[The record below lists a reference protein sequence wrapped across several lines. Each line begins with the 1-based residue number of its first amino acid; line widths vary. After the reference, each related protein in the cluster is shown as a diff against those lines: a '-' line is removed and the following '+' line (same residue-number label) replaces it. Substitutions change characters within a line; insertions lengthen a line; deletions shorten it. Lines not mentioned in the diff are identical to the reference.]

1 MEHLP
6 LKTLDDGYA
15 AGRACAVC
23 GESTLS
29 VIHVE
34 NLPDYVLCMNCDSAF
49 ILNQA
54 ADWAMYGSISND
66 YPATGQM
73 VLKRWTTLEAVET
86 MANSE
91 RISEQD
97 GGEPEVEAS
106 GLAELGPETFP
117 PVKPESTPG
126 AGAKLGSETTPP
138 FGMGGNG
145 AGLAEAGLAPTPPFG
160 IGELDEFVADSANG
174 GSSQTTDSSERLE
187 ETADVSEP
195 EPGHRYVVS
204 LAQKAAS
211 LPSERCAHCL
221 RRPAPRKLLFALGTN
236 QDLGYQV
243 PLCESCHE
251 RASVR
256 SEEQKTS
263 KVVAHLSSILV
274 AGVLIVGALAAGLV
288 NLQQIGM
295 IDLLLI
301 GTLGLL
307 GYGVT
312 AFLLLRRT
320 SLLPPTEDA
329 QFVRSTLR
337 LRDHEGLD
345 FGWRNRGYAELF
357 SSANEE
363 TRLGDLVRVS
373 DDDAKDS

>member
-6 LKTLDDGYA
+6 LSTLDDGYA
-15 AGRACAVC
+15 VGRACAVC

-29 VIHVE
+29 VVHVD
-34 NLPDYVLCMNCDSAF
+34 NLPDYVLCMNCESAF
-49 ILNQA
+49 IVNQA
-54 ADWAMYGSISND
+54 ADWAMYGSVSHD
-66 YPATGQM
+66 YPATGKM

-86 MANSE
+86 IANSE
-91 RISEQD
+91 RTSEQD
-97 GGEPEVEAS
+97 GSEPEI
-106 GLAELGPETFP
+106 ETS
-117 PVKPESTPG
+117 ES
-126 AGAKLGSETTPP
+126 GSESTPP
-138 FGMGGNG
+138 FGIGSNG

-160 IGELDEFVADSANG
+160 IGELDEFVAESTNG
-174 GSSQTTDSSERLE
+174 GSSPATESSEHLE
-187 ETADVSEP
+187 ERADVSEP

-204 LAQKAAS
+204 LAQKTAS

-221 RRPAPRKLLFALGTN
+221 RRPAPRKLLFALGKD
-236 QDLGYQV
+236 QDLGYQI

-274 AGVLIVGALAAGLV
+274 AGVLVVGALVAGLI
-288 NLQQIGM
+288 NPQQIGV
-295 IDLLLI
+295 IDLLLTGAI
-301 GTLGLL
+301 GLL

-312 AFLLLRRT
+312 AFFLLRRT
-320 SLLPPTEDA
+320 SQLPPSEDA
-329 QFVRSTLR
+329 QFVRSTLQ
-337 LRDHEGLD
+337 LRDREGLD

-363 TRLGDLVRVS
+363 TLLGDLVRVS
-373 DDDAKDS
+373 DDDARNS

>member
-1 MEHLP
+1 
-6 LKTLDDGYA
+6 
-15 AGRACAVC
+15 
-23 GESTLS
+23 
-29 VIHVE
+29 
-34 NLPDYVLCMNCDSAF
+34 
-49 ILNQA
+49 
-54 ADWAMYGSISND
+54 MYGSISND
-66 YPATGQM
+66 YPSTGQM

-106 GLAELGPETFP
+106 MVAELG
-117 PVKPESTPG
+117 
-126 AGAKLGSETTPP
+126 SEPTPP
-138 FGMGGNG
+138 FGIGSNG
-145 AGLAEAGLAPTPPFG
+145 EGMAEAGIAPTPPFG
-160 IGELDEFVADSANG
+160 IGELDEFQADSANG
-174 GSSQTTDSSERLE
+174 SSSPATDSSEPLE
-187 ETADVSEP
+187 ETADISEP
-195 EPGHRYVVS
+195 EPGYRYVVS
-204 LAQKAAS
+204 LAQKTAS

-221 RRPAPRKLLFALGTN
+221 RRPAPRKLLFARGGD
-236 QDLGYQV
+236 QDLGYQI

-274 AGVLIVGALAAGLV
+274 AGVLIVGALVAGLV
-288 NLQQIGM
+288 NPQQIGVV
-295 IDLLLI
+295 DLLLI
-301 GTLGLL
+301 GILGLL

-312 AFLLLRRT
+312 AFILLRRT
-320 SLLPPTEDA
+320 SRYPPSEDA

-373 DDDAKDS
+373 DGDAKDS

>member
-1 MEHLP
+1 MEHQP
-6 LKTLDDGYA
+6 LKTLDDKYT

-29 VIHVE
+29 VVHVE

-97 GGEPEVEAS
+97 GSEPEVEANES
-106 GLAELGPETFP
+106 AELGS
-117 PVKPESTPG
+117 ES
-126 AGAKLGSETTPP
+126 TPP
-138 FGMGGNG
+138 FGIGRNRTGM
-145 AGLAEAGLAPTPPFG
+145 AEAEMAPTPPFG
-160 IGELDEFVADSANG
+160 IGELDKFVADSDNG
-174 GSSQTTDSSERLE
+174 GSALATDSSEPLE

-204 LAQKAAS
+204 LAQKTAS
-211 LPSERCAHCL
+211 LPSELCAHCL
-221 RRPAPRKLLFALGTN
+221 RRPAPRKLLVALGGS
-236 QDLGYQV
+236 QDLEYQI
-243 PLCESCHE
+243 PLCESCHS

-274 AGVLIVGALAAGLV
+274 GGVLIVGVLVAGLV
-288 NLQQIGM
+288 NPQQIGVV
-295 IDLLLI
+295 DLLLI

-312 AFLLLRRT
+312 AFILLRRT
-320 SLLPPTEDA
+320 SRYPPSEDA

>member
-1 MEHLP
+1 MEHQP
-6 LKTLDDGYA
+6 LKTLDDGYT
-15 AGRACAVC
+15 AGRTCAVC

-29 VIHVE
+29 VVHVE

-49 ILNQA
+49 VLNQA

-97 GGEPEVEAS
+97 GRESESEAS
-106 GLAELGPETFP
+106 I
-117 PVKPESTPG
+117 S
-126 AGAKLGSETTPP
+126 GSESTPP
-138 FGMGGNG
+138 FGIGGNG
-145 AGLAEAGLAPTPPFG
+145 TGLAEAGIAPTPPFG
-160 IGELDEFVADSANG
+160 LGELDEFVAD
-174 GSSQTTDSSERLE
+174 GSSDPAPESAEPLE
-187 ETADVSEP
+187 ETADISEP

-204 LAQKAAS
+204 LAQKTAS

-221 RRPAPRKLLFALGTN
+221 RRPAPRKLLFALGGD

-243 PLCESCHE
+243 PLCESCHA

-288 NLQQIGM
+288 NPQQIRAV
-295 IDLLLI
+295 DLLLI
-301 GTLGLL
+301 GILGLL

-312 AFLLLRRT
+312 AFILLRRT
-320 SLLPPTEDA
+320 SRYPPSEDA

-373 DDDAKDS
+373 DDDVKES

>member
-6 LKTLDDGYA
+6 LSTLDDGYA

-54 ADWAMYGSISND
+54 ADWAMYGSISHD

-97 GGEPEVEAS
+97 GSEPQVEAS
-106 GLAELGPETFP
+106 GFGSETTL
-117 PVKPESTPG
+117 PVEPESTPG

-138 FGMGGNG
+138 FGLGSNG
-145 AGLAEAGLAPTPPFG
+145 AGVAEAGLAPTPPFG
-160 IGELDEFVADSANG
+160 IGELDEFVAESAN
-174 GSSQTTDSSERLE
+174 SDSDPAPVLAEPLE

-204 LAQKAAS
+204 LAQKTAS

-221 RRPAPRKLLFALGTN
+221 RRPAPRKLLFALGGD

-243 PLCESCHE
+243 PLCESCPE

-263 KVVAHLSSILV
+263 KAVAHLSSILV

-288 NLQQIGM
+288 NPQQIGM

-301 GTLGLL
+301 GALGLL

-320 SLLPPTEDA
+320 SKYPPSEDA

-337 LRDHEGLD
+337 LWDHESLE

-357 SSANEE
+357 SRSNEE
-363 TRLGDLVRVS
+363 TLLGDLVRVS
-373 DDDAKDS
+373 DDDAKNS

>member
-1 MEHLP
+1 MEHQP
-6 LKTLDDGYA
+6 LKTLDDGYTT
-15 AGRACAVC
+15 GRSCAVC

-29 VIHVE
+29 VVHVE
-34 NLPDYVLCMNCDSAF
+34 NLPDYVLCISCDSAF

-97 GGEPEVEAS
+97 GGEPEVE
-106 GLAELGPETFP
+106 GNTVAELGS
-117 PVKPESTPG
+117 ES
-126 AGAKLGSETTPP
+126 TPP
-138 FGMGGNG
+138 FGIGSNG
-145 AGLAEAGLAPTPPFG
+145 TGMAEAGLAPTPPFG

-204 LAQKAAS
+204 LAQKSAS

-221 RRPAPRKLLFALGTN
+221 RRPAPRKLLFALGTD
-236 QDLGYQV
+236 QDLGYHV

-337 LRDHEGLD
+337 LRDNEGLD

-373 DDDAKDS
+373 DDDAKNS

>member
-1 MEHLP
+1 MDHQP
-6 LKTLDDGYA
+6 LITLDDGYT
-15 AGRACAVC
+15 AGRSCAVC
-23 GESTLS
+23 GKSTLS
-29 VIHVE
+29 VVHIE

-106 GLAELGPETFP
+106 MVAELGSEPTSPF
-117 PVKPESTPG
+117 
-126 AGAKLGSETTPP
+126 AIGSNGT
-138 FGMGGNG
+138 GM
-145 AGLAEAGLAPTPPFG
+145 AEAEIAPTPPFG
-160 IGELDEFVADSANG
+160 IGELDQFEADSVNG
-174 GSSQTTDSSERLE
+174 GSSPATDSSEPLE

-195 EPGHRYVVS
+195 EPGYRYVVS
-204 LAQKAAS
+204 LAQKTAS

-221 RRPAPRKLLFALGTN
+221 RRPALRKLLFARGGD
-236 QDLGYQV
+236 QDLGYQI

-274 AGVLIVGALAAGLV
+274 AGVLIVGALVAGLV
-288 NLQQIGM
+288 NPQQIGVV
-295 IDLLLI
+295 DLLLI
-301 GTLGLL
+301 GILGLL

-312 AFLLLRRT
+312 AFILLRRT
-320 SLLPPTEDA
+320 SRYPPSEDA

-337 LRDHEGLD
+337 LRDQEGLD

-363 TRLGDLVRVS
+363 TRLGDLIRVS
-373 DDDAKDS
+373 DGDAKDS

>member
-1 MEHLP
+1 MEHQP
-6 LKTLDDGYA
+6 LKTLDDGYT

-29 VIHVE
+29 VVHVE

-49 ILNQA
+49 ILNRA

-97 GGEPEVEAS
+97 GNEPGVEAS
-106 GLAELGPETFP
+106 ESAELGS
-117 PVKPESTPG
+117 ES
-126 AGAKLGSETTPP
+126 APP
-138 FGMGGNG
+138 FGIGGNG
-145 AGLAEAGLAPTPPFG
+145 AGMAEAGLAPTPPFG

-174 GSSQTTDSSERLE
+174 GASLATDSSEPLE

-204 LAQKAAS
+204 LAQKTAS
-211 LPSERCAHCL
+211 LPSKRCAHCL
-221 RRPAPRKLLFALGTN
+221 RRPAPRKLLFALGGDH
-236 QDLGYQV
+236 DLGYQI

-274 AGVLIVGALAAGLV
+274 AGVLIVGALVAGLV
-288 NLQQIGM
+288 NPQQIEVV
-295 IDLLLI
+295 DLLLI

-312 AFLLLRRT
+312 AFILLRRT
-320 SLLPPTEDA
+320 SQYPPSEDA

-357 SSANEE
+357 SSANEDYL
-363 TRLGDLVRVS
+363 LGDLVRVS
-373 DDDAKDS
+373 DDDAKNY

>member
-1 MEHLP
+1 MEHQP
-6 LKTLDDGYA
+6 SKTLDDGYT

-29 VIHVE
+29 VVHVK

-54 ADWAMYGSISND
+54 AEWAMYGSISND

-97 GGEPEVEAS
+97 GSEPEVEANRV
-106 GLAELGPETFP
+106 AELGS
-117 PVKPESTPG
+117 ES
-126 AGAKLGSETTPP
+126 TPP
-138 FGMGGNG
+138 FGIGSNG
-145 AGLAEAGLAPTPPFG
+145 AGMAEAGLALTPPFG
-160 IGELDEFVADSANG
+160 IGELDEFVSDSANG
-174 GSSQTTDSSERLE
+174 GSSLDPNSSETLE

-195 EPGHRYVVS
+195 EPGYRYVIS
-204 LAQKAAS
+204 LAQKTAG

-221 RRPAPRKLLFALGTN
+221 RRPAPRKLLLALGGD
-236 QDLGYQV
+236 QDLGYQI

-274 AGVLIVGALAAGLV
+274 AGVLIVGALIAGLV
-288 NLQQIGM
+288 NPQQIGVL
-295 IDLLLI
+295 DLLLI

-312 AFLLLRRT
+312 AFILLRRT
-320 SLLPPTEDA
+320 SQYPPSEDA

-357 SSANEE
+357 SSANQDYL
-363 TRLGDLVRVS
+363 LGDLVRVS
-373 DDDAKDS
+373 DDDAKNS

>member
-1 MEHLP
+1 MEHQP
-6 LKTLDDGYA
+6 LKTLDDGYTT
-15 AGRACAVC
+15 GRACAVC

-34 NLPDYVLCMNCDSAF
+34 NLPNYVLCMNCEPAF

-97 GGEPEVEAS
+97 GSEPEVEANMV
-106 GLAELGPETFP
+106 AELGS
-117 PVKPESTPG
+117 ES
-126 AGAKLGSETTPP
+126 TPP
-138 FGMGGNG
+138 FGIGSNG
-145 AGLAEAGLAPTPPFG
+145 TGMAEAGIAPTPPFG

-174 GSSQTTDSSERLE
+174 GTDSTPDSAEPLE

-204 LAQKAAS
+204 LAQKTAS

-221 RRPAPRKLLFALGTN
+221 QRPAPRKLLFALSGD
-236 QDLGYQV
+236 QDLGYQI

-274 AGVLIVGALAAGLV
+274 AGVLIVGALVVGLV
-288 NLQQIGM
+288 NPQQIGVV
-295 IDLLLI
+295 DLLLI
-301 GTLGLL
+301 GTLGVL

-312 AFLLLRRT
+312 AFILLRRI
-320 SLLPPTEDA
+320 SRYPPSEDA

-363 TRLGDLVRVS
+363 TRLGDLARVS
-373 DDDAKDS
+373 DDDAKNS

>member
-1 MEHLP
+1 MEHQP
-6 LKTLDDGYA
+6 SKTLDDGYT

-29 VIHVE
+29 VVHVE

-97 GGEPEVEAS
+97 GSEPEVEANMV
-106 GLAELGPETFP
+106 AELGS
-117 PVKPESTPG
+117 KS
-126 AGAKLGSETTPP
+126 TPP
-138 FGMGGNG
+138 FGIGSNG
-145 AGLAEAGLAPTPPFG
+145 TGMAEAGLAPTPPFG
-160 IGELDEFVADSANG
+160 IGELDEFVADR
-174 GSSQTTDSSERLE
+174 SSDPAPDSVEPLE

-204 LAQKAAS
+204 LAQKTAS

-221 RRPAPRKLLFALGTN
+221 RRPAPRKLLFALGGD

-243 PLCESCHE
+243 PLCESCHA
-251 RASVR
+251 RASAR

-263 KVVAHLSSILV
+263 KVVAHLSSVLV
-274 AGVLIVGALAAGLV
+274 AGVLVVGALAAGLV
-288 NLQQIGM
+288 NPQQIGLVQ
-295 IDLLLI
+295 LLLI

-312 AFLLLRRT
+312 AFILLRRT
-320 SLLPPTEDA
+320 SQYPLSEDA

-373 DDDAKDS
+373 DDNANNY